1 MKDNI
6 ETLNALA
13 SSPALTPHNT
23 RYKNIG
29 KPEGVVKYW
38 PAHKVCSKLMFI
50 SKQSILYYRKTV
62 IVEWI
67 MGFHSQSESTKQK
80 LWMLLSTSLFC
91 SCDKKL
97 RLSPMSP
104 VDICSWMVTFLFL
117 LDNTIKNH
125 FLICKV
131 NSIDEVLNCYCL
143 YRDMAF
149 ISSSFMPSWYLG
161 EKNLI
166 SFLRTLCCLCLYS
179 APWC

>member
-1 MKDNI
+1 
-6 ETLNALA
+6 
-13 SSPALTPHNT
+13 
-23 RYKNIG
+23 
-29 KPEGVVKYW
+29 
-38 PAHKVCSKLMFI
+38 
-50 SKQSILYYRKTV
+50 
-62 IVEWI
+62 

-143 YRDMAF
+143 YMDMAYKFQLHAILIFRKKNSHLLPTYALLPLFEFCTLVLDAWYRQMTF
-149 ISSSFMPSWYLG
+149 ILQTEVRLLTFSRDW
-161 EKNLI
+161 
-166 SFLRTLCCLCLYS
+166 TV
-179 APWC
+179 APK